1 MTDILGTLES
11 ETITEAGKVRNELLT
26 EMDVLH
32 ASLTDDIAHL
42 RAAVESP
49 TGHII
54 LGVLVFFAGVL
65 TGHSL

>member
-1 MTDILGTLES
+1 MDLSTIES

>member
-1 MTDILGTLES
+1 MSMIDTLES

-32 ASLTDDIAHL
+32 SSLIDDIAHL

-65 TGHSL
+65 TGHFL